1 MKSDMSRSIPV
12 CAFPVRAFLICAMV
26 CVSMV
31 AASACGAQQSNQSD
45 QYQGTSSPPP
55 NDQIISNTPQ
65 DVVVPEST
73 APALEAKPS
82 PSHPA
87 LMQPAQPAA
96 IQSQD
101 QAPPSVQNSD
111 QAVQSASVRSP
122 LASPEDGTDKGV
134 VQIAPEEPALSQ
146 RAAAS
151 DPDGDIVHPAP
162 LGPNELGEGTMIRV
176 RLLGSVST
184 AFSEE
189 GDSFRS
195 RVATDVL
202 QDGKV
207 LIPAGAEIDGRVTH
221 VSTGSFAGHGSMRL
235 SPESVILPDG
245 SRFRMYAQ
253 VTATPGAHAT
263 VGSEGSIN
271 PGSQLKKD
279 GIEYGGAVGTGA
291 VTGAVLGGP
300 AGALAGTLVGA
311 GVITAHLL
319 ISHPQ
324 ATLDEGTVLD
334 FMLTEPLNLVPA
346 GTVGN

>member
-1 MKSDMSRSIPV
+1 MSRSILV
-12 CAFPVRAFLICAMV
+12 CAFV

-31 AASACGAQQSNQSD
+31 AAAQQSSQSG
-45 QYQGTSSPPP
+45 QYEGTSSPPP

-65 DVVVPEST
+65 DVVVPET
-73 APALEAKPS
+73 AAPALQAKPS
-82 PSHPA
+82 PAHPA
-87 LMQPAQPAA
+87 SAQPSDPALV
-96 IQSQD
+96 QSQD
-101 QAPPSVQNSD
+101 QAPPLVQNSD
-111 QAVQSASVRSP
+111 QAAPARSS

-134 VQIAPEEPALSQ
+134 VQIAPPEEPGQVGLNRRSV
-146 RAAAS
+146 S
-151 DPDGDIVHPAP
+151 DPDGDIVHPTP

-176 RLLGSVST
+176 RLLSSVST

-207 LIPAGAEIDGRVTH
+207 LIPAGAEIDGRVSH

-235 SPESVILPDG
+235 SPETVILPDG
-245 SRFRMYAQ
+245 ARFRMYAQ
-253 VTATPGAHAT
+253 VIATPGARAN

-279 GIEYGGAVGTGA
+279 GIEYGGTMGAGA
-291 VTGAVLGGP
+291 VTGAVQGGP
-300 AGALAGTLVGA
+300 VGALAGTLVGA

-346 GTVGN
+346 GTTGN

>member
-1 MKSDMSRSIPV
+1 MNRSILV
-12 CAFPVRAFLICAMV
+12 CAFV

-31 AASACGAQQSNQSD
+31 AAASASGAQQSSQSG
-45 QYQGTSSPPP
+45 QYEGTSSPPP
-55 NDQIISNTPQ
+55 NDQIISNVPQ
-65 DVVVPEST
+65 DVVVPET
-73 APALEAKPS
+73 DAPALKAKSSPAHTALAPS
-82 PSHPA
+82 SDPA
-87 LMQPAQPAA
+87 LVQN
-96 IQSQD
+96 QD
-101 QAPPSVQNSD
+101 QAPALVQNSD
-111 QAVQSASVRSP
+111 QAASARSS
-122 LASPEDGTDKGV
+122 LATPEDGTDKGV
-134 VQIAPEEPALSQ
+134 VQVAPPEQPGAVGLNQ
-146 RAAAS
+146 RATS
-151 DPDGDIVHPAP
+151 DPDGDIVHPAA

-176 RLLGSVST
+176 RLLSSVST

-207 LIPAGAEIDGRVTH
+207 LIPAGAEIDGRVSH
-221 VSTGSFAGHGSMRL
+221 VSTGSFAGHGPMRL
-235 SPESVILPDG
+235 SPETVILPDG
-245 SRFRMYAQ
+245 ARFRMYAQ
-253 VTATPGAHAT
+253 VIATPGAKAN

-279 GIEYGGAVGTGA
+279 GIEYGGTVGAGA

-300 AGALAGTLVGA
+300 VGALAGTIVGA

-334 FMLTEPLNLVPA
+334 FMLTEPLNLIPA
-346 GTVGN
+346 GTTGN

>member
-1 MKSDMSRSIPV
+1 MSRSILV
-12 CAFPVRAFLICAMV
+12 CAFV

-31 AASACGAQQSNQSD
+31 AAAQQSSQSG
-45 QYQGTSSPPP
+45 QYEGTSSPPP
-55 NDQIISNTPQ
+55 NDQIISNVPQ
-65 DVVVPEST
+65 DVVVPET
-73 APALEAKPS
+73 DAPALKVKPS
-82 PSHPA
+82 PAHPA
-87 LMQPAQPAA
+87 NAQPADPA
-96 IQSQD
+96 LVQNQD
-101 QAPPSVQNSD
+101 QAPALVQNPAQTSP
-111 QAVQSASVRSP
+111 ARSS

-134 VQIAPEEPALSQ
+134 VQIAPEQPASQVGLNQ
-146 RAAAS
+146 RASS

-176 RLLGSVST
+176 RLLSSVST
-184 AFSEE
+184 AFSEV

-195 RVATDVL
+195 RVASDVL

-207 LIPAGAEIDGRVTH
+207 LIPAGAEIDGRVSH

-235 SPESVILPDG
+235 SPETVILPDG
-245 SRFRMYAQ
+245 ARFRMYAQ
-253 VTATPGAHAT
+253 VIATPGAKAN

-279 GIEYGGAVGTGA
+279 GIEYGGTMGAGA

-300 AGALAGTLVGA
+300 VGALAGTIVGA

-319 ISHPQ
+319 VSHPQ

-346 GTVGN
+346 GTTGN